1 MWLEDLYKVKKPVI
15 AMLHLD
21 PLPGD
26 VRWNREDS
34 MVKVLEHAKQDLN
47 ALQEGDV
54 DAVLISNEFSLP
66 YEGHVD
72 HANSSAMAY
81 VIGAMRNDFRI
92 PFGVDCIGD
101 GMTTIELAAVTGASF
116 VREGFSGAHVGHNR
130 LSSVS
135 LTKILKRRKE
145 LGSEHIRMLY
155 FLNPEADKN
164 LNDRPYD
171 LQARSLIFEAIPDGL
186 CVSADGAGMDVNDSL
201 LKKVKSV
208 SPDTAVFCNTGCK
221 PETIEAKLSVA
232 DGAVVGTYF
241 KADGKFMDADHRNV
255 RIDPDRVKKLMGVVR
270 AFREKH

>member
-47 ALQEGDV
+47 ALQEGAV

-116 VREGFSGAHVGHNR
+116 VREGFSGAHVGHNG

-186 CVSADGAGMDVNDSL
+186 CVSADGAGMDV
-201 LKKVKSV
+201 
-208 SPDTAVFCNTGCK
+208 GCK